1 MIILIKGIT
10 WQNENLLRIT
20 DMVILIRYL
29 NHAICLKNYR
39 DNYQSII
46 SVLYFTW
53 ESSALPLGFC
63 SLLTS

>member
-46 SVLYFTW
+46 SVL
-53 ESSALPLGFC
+53 
-63 SLLTS
+63 